1 MYVSREIVRE
11 IIVEGNRAA
20 PWALGLFLVFL
31 SVNVRIRA
39 KGKKA
44 EEELCDVLFHISTL
58 LFCIF
63 DKGYM

>member
-1 MYVSREIVRE
+1 MSYF
-11 IIVEGNRAA
+11 ALF
-20 PWALGLFLVFL
+20 LGLFLVFL

-58 LFCIF
+58 LFCMF